1 MLQTVASRGVQ
12 FASEVVLAWWISKRD
27 FGLRSDALTVL
38 AFATL
43 LQDYGVNQVLIH
55 RQQRLARWAN
65 PAFWLSLVIGLV
77 GGVILAMA
85 APLVARAFGATALTG
100 MILILALR
108 SPLNALGTIS
118 YAKLQADL
126 RYKALSAVGF
136 LVVCVTA
143 IASIILAWNGFGAYA
158 FIWPL
163 LIAAVARSAM
173 LWALAPPRLQWKLQV
188 RRWKYL
194 IGQSGMLLVASVLFT
209 LTSQGDYMTLGV
221 LYHTKTGPAPL
232 VGVYFFGFMLCVQT
246 TQFITSNLANVLL
259 PTFSK
264 LQHEPERLK
273 KAFLRAT
280 QMLAIIGVFVCLLQ
294 AAVAAPMIQ
303 AILRV
308 KGDADKW
315 VPAVPI
321 LKVISLA
328 MALQL
333 FNMPAQS
340 LIQAQGRFFTL
351 LKVSIICPIL
361 FFSLIWLAAATG
373 SRPDGQIRWAALHDL
388 LFHVFN
394 QPVDVSVVVAI
405 GVAIYCAIIG
415 PICLYVAI
423 RPVGGMWRDIWPI
436 YLRPVATSLLA
447 IFVGMAVGHPL
458 PHTPL
463 GNWGKLLLVPT
474 VSVMAYLPM
483 AWLTA
488 PAACRELWTRIH
500 GLIHRR
506 SAS

>member
-1 MLQTVASRGVQ
+1 
-12 FASEVVLAWWISKRD
+12 
-27 FGLRSDALTVL
+27 
-38 AFATL
+38 
-43 LQDYGVNQVLIH
+43 
-55 RQQRLARWAN
+55 
-65 PAFWLSLVIGLV
+65 
-77 GGVILAMA
+77 
-85 APLVARAFGATALTG
+85 
-100 MILILALR
+100 
-108 SPLNALGTIS
+108 
-118 YAKLQADL
+118 
-126 RYKALSAVGF
+126 
-136 LVVCVTA
+136 
-143 IASIILAWNGFGAYA
+143 
-158 FIWPL
+158 
-163 LIAAVARSAM
+163 
-173 LWALAPPRLQWKLQV
+173 
-188 RRWKYL
+188 
-194 IGQSGMLLVASVLFT
+194 
-209 LTSQGDYMTLGV
+209 
-221 LYHTKTGPAPL
+221 
-232 VGVYFFGFMLCVQT
+232 MLCVQT